1 MYSLVHGRGV
11 NEYQEGKIKE
21 TVDLRE
27 TGEKGRG
34 RTLSVCH
41 TIGCERAPL
50 ASEIQL
56 PRSIFLFL
64 LTALKL

>member
-27 TGEKGRG
+27 TGEKRKGQD
-34 RTLSVCH
+34 T
-41 TIGCERAPL
+41 ERVSHDRL
-50 ASEIQL
+50 
-56 PRSIFLFL
+56 
-64 LTALKL
+64 